1 MSKDRSKLN
10 LILVELGSLPFSL
23 KPVVARLNRVQNYLR
38 FGVGDPVPQI
48 GDPDLDSYEYS
59 FSKLSGLASLRRR
72 EQEDYVVGITS
83 VPLEGDWFSTSLAR
97 SIVITT
103 HDADRFMAEAGLP
116 VEKYVELEIVSNL
129 LASEYYLAGGQEHGL
144 WHPSPMGCIFD
155 FAGIK
160 RDIIR
165 KVREAKI
172 ERVCQSKMDIANVA
186 KSLVQACQS
195 ILNQVRKTSL
205 TDSAKIALK
214 DPIAG
219 FLLGGVIV
227 SVFLEIIDQAYP
239 LARLYSAVALAVVL
253 IVFVLSIYYR
263 QNRGSKQ

>member
-1 MSKDRSKLN
+1 MSSGDHDLFKSSTGLARMSKDRSKLN

-48 GDPDLDSYEYS
+48 GNPDLDSYEYS

-172 ERVCQSKMDIANVA
+172 
-186 KSLVQACQS
+186 
-195 ILNQVRKTSL
+195 
-205 TDSAKIALK
+205 
-214 DPIAG
+214 
-219 FLLGGVIV
+219 
-227 SVFLEIIDQAYP
+227 
-239 LARLYSAVALAVVL
+239 
-253 IVFVLSIYYR
+253 
-263 QNRGSKQ
+263 